1 MPPSRTDLPVGP
13 GDVIDGK
20 YRVESIVGVGGMGF
34 VVAATHV
41 ELSQPVAIKFLL
53 PDFAGNPEAVAR
65 FQREAQ
71 SAARIRNDHVAR
83 VFDIGRMSGVGPFL
97 VMEYLVGSDLA
108 AELQAWKALS
118 VQDAVDLLMQACEG
132 TAEAHALGIVH
143 RDLKPANLFI
153 VRGRGGEPVVK
164 LLDFGIS
171 KTLPTE
177 GQAPV
182 DLTSTTSVMGSPS
195 YMSPEQIRSSKL
207 VDHRTDVWALGV
219 ILFEMLTGGTPFEAD
234 SVQGM
239 CAAIAADSVRSPR
252 ALRSEI
258 PEELAAVVMRCLEKD
273 AARRVQSVAEL
284 ATAIAPFGS
293 DAARRGAQRILRIS
307 AEGASTMLLNSPQI
321 REFGP
326 PTASAWSSASP
337 TAHRRS
343 RAVFVF
349 AGIAIAAV
357 VIGGALAVRG
367 SGKNEVVAA
376 ASNDSASV
384 ASAPAPT
391 LSAPTVASS
400 DPAASVAPAA
410 SVVASS
416 APVRVNAPPAK
427 SPPVKSPPREG
438 AKPAKGGP
446 VVDPLA
452 EP

>member
-1 MPPSRTDLPVGP
+1 MAPSRPDLPVSP

-20 YRVESIVGVGGMGF
+20 YRVESIVGVGGMGY

-71 SAARIRNDHVAR
+71 SAARIRNEHVAR
-83 VFDIGRMSGVGPFL
+83 VFDIGRMSGLGPYL

-108 AELQAWKALS
+108 AELQDWKCMS

-153 VRGRGGEPVVK
+153 VRGRGGEPNVK

-182 DLTSTTSVMGSPS
+182 DLTATTSVMGSPS

-207 VDHRTDVWALGV
+207 VDYRTDVWALGV
-219 ILFEMLTGGTPFEAD
+219 ILFEMLAGVTPFEAD

-239 CAAIAADSVRSPR
+239 CAAIAADPVRSLR
-252 ALRSEI
+252 ALRSDI
-258 PEELAAVVMRCLEKD
+258 PEELAAVVMQCLEKD
-273 AARRVQSVAEL
+273 PAKRVQHVADL

-307 AEGASTMLLNSPQI
+307 VEGASTMLLNSPQI
-321 REFGP
+321 RTFGP
-326 PTASAWSSASP
+326 PTANAWSAASP
-337 TAHRRS
+337 TAHRRP
-343 RAVFVF
+343 RAVLVF
-349 AGIAIAAV
+349 AGLAIAAV

-367 SGKNEVVAA
+367 SGESEVVAA
-376 ASNDSASV
+376 ASSDSAS
-384 ASAPAPT
+384 AAPAPT
-391 LSAPTVASS
+391 PCAPVVASS
-400 DPAASVAPAA
+400 EPAAPVAPAA
-410 SVVASS
+410 ASLVASS
-416 APVRVNAPPAK
+416 APVRVNAPPVK
-427 SPPVKSPPREG
+427 PPPVKPPPGEG

>member
-1 MPPSRTDLPVGP
+1 MAPSRPDLPVSP

-20 YRVESIVGVGGMGF
+20 YRVESIVGVGGMGY

-71 SAARIRNDHVAR
+71 SAARIRNEHVAR
-83 VFDIGRMSGVGPFL
+83 VFDIGRMSGLGPYL

-108 AELQAWKALS
+108 AELQDWKCMS

-153 VRGRGGEPVVK
+153 VRGRGGEPNVK

-182 DLTSTTSVMGSPS
+182 DLTATTSVMGSPS

-207 VDHRTDVWALGV
+207 VDYRTDVWALGV
-219 ILFEMLTGGTPFEAD
+219 ILFEMLAGVTPFEAD

-239 CAAIAADSVRSPR
+239 CAAIAADPVRSLR
-252 ALRSEI
+252 ALRSDI
-258 PEELAAVVMRCLEKD
+258 PEELAAVVMQCLEKD
-273 AARRVQSVAEL
+273 PAKRVQHVADL

-307 AEGASTMLLNSPQI
+307 VEGASTMLLNSPQI
-321 REFGP
+321 RTFGP
-326 PTASAWSSASP
+326 PTANAWSAASP
-337 TAHRRS
+337 TAHRRP
-343 RAVFVF
+343 RAVLVF

-357 VIGGALAVRG
+357 V
-367 SGKNEVVAA
+367 
-376 ASNDSASV
+376 
-384 ASAPAPT
+384 
-391 LSAPTVASS
+391 
-400 DPAASVAPAA
+400 
-410 SVVASS
+410 
-416 APVRVNAPPAK
+416 
-427 SPPVKSPPREG
+427 
-438 AKPAKGGP
+438 
-446 VVDPLA
+446 
-452 EP
+452 